1 MPENSNSM
9 VTDFSNIIRQI
20 ENKGILL
27 PDFQREFVWRD
38 EEMQKKLVASV
49 LAKMPVGSILLL
61 HGSPSDYQSKSIG
74 RKNAVDVTNLNDVD
88 FLLDGQQRI
97 TVLSNVFSSV
107 IFDHS
112 VNFSNLVSPALKR
125 RFFLKIPKW
134 KNSKDE
140 KDLFHIRTLQFP
152 NEYTYSDPDF
162 LSGDI
167 YDSIIVY
174 NFTANDDKP
183 FNPNKEPSVDLY
195 NFCTNQE
202 DGYLIPLYL
211 LIATGENI
219 QQRQSIRLALE
230 TIIENIA
237 TSIEQ
242 EIELELTSKPVG
254 SDCRNA
260 LIDEIF
266 ASFSDSDRAW
276 MKDNDTKEFEA
287 TINGNNRAWRSLM
300 KEYLSSC
307 IQSMRLT
314 QIRVGDSQRARAID
328 IYENLNRG
336 GVSLSTFD
344 LIMARVAK
352 VDTQN
357 FYKRIVEAMKKVHDY
372 PLAVAPTSTRN
383 ILAPMITT
391 HSYNATLRCGCYNES
406 KNEIV
411 SKYIDVFLDVLGLY
425 SQNTN
430 FEPDKYRVDHIKKDC
445 ILRIDPIFI
454 HQNCEKVIQ
463 ALDRALFFF
472 QTRCGIRNITDI
484 NYSLMFVLVA
494 TVFLKDEYFADEKC
508 HELLEAW
515 YWSILFS
522 GEYDKDQNSDMIRDL
537 SNIVASLQQNKAVS
551 VWLTPSRSNI
561 FKLNFFSDK
570 DLLLMKRAQTEERY
584 PKMVMRSFICQY
596 YLSKV
601 YPCLFD
607 PQKRVSVF
615 ADFANDLEAHHIIPL
630 GSVATINEST
640 KSLRADDSHQ
650 CNSPL
655 NFCYITKE
663 DNLMI
668 GSKSLPDYVLLVNDI
683 ALSKLNI
690 NTTFNSIDFS
700 NEQEVLTV
708 LDNRFSATK
717 GDVEGRIDDCLISW
731 S

>member
-9 VTDFSNIIRQI
+9 LTDFSNIIRQI

-61 HGSPSDYQSKSIG
+61 HGSPSEYQSKSIG
-74 RKNAVDVTNLNDVD
+74 RKNNVDVTGLKDVD

-112 VNFSNLVSPALKR
+112 INFSNLVSPALKR

-134 KNSKDE
+134 KNSLDE
-140 KDLFHIRTLQFP
+140 KDIFHIRTLQFP

-167 YDSIIVY
+167 FDSIIVY
-174 NFTANDDKP
+174 NFTANDGKP
-183 FNPNKEPSVDLY
+183 YNPSREPSVDLY
-195 NFCTNQE
+195 NFCTSQE

-211 LIATGENI
+211 LIPTGEGI

-230 TIIENIA
+230 TIIEDIA
-237 TSIEQ
+237 TRIEQ
-242 EIELELTSKPVG
+242 EINMELTSKPVG
-254 SDCRNA
+254 SVSRNN

-266 ASFSDSDRAW
+266 ASFSDTDRAW
-276 MKDNDTKEFEA
+276 MKDNETEVFAD
-287 TINGNNRAWRSLM
+287 TINSNSRAWRSLM
-300 KEYLSSC
+300 KEFLSSC

-357 FYKRIVEAMKKVHDY
+357 FYKRIVEAMKKEHNY
-372 PLAVAPTSTRN
+372 PVAVAPNSTIN
-383 ILAPMITT
+383 IIKPLIDA
-391 HSYNATLRCGCYNES
+391 HQYNATLRCGCYNES

-411 SKYIDVFLDVLGLY
+411 PKYIDVFLDVLGLY

-445 ILRIDPIFI
+445 ILRIDPDFI

-472 QTRCGIRNITDI
+472 QTRCGIRNIADI

-494 TVFLKDEYFADEKC
+494 TVFLKDEFFTDVKC

-522 GEYDKDQNSDMIRDL
+522 GEYDKDQNKDMIRDL
-537 SNIVASLQQNKAVS
+537 SNIVASLQRNKPVS
-551 VWLTPSRSNI
+551 VWLTPIRSNI
-561 FKLNFFSDK
+561 FNLNFFSDK
-570 DLLLMKRAQTEERY
+570 DLLLMKRAKSEERY
-584 PKMVMRSFICQY
+584 PKLVMRSFICQY

-601 YPCLFD
+601 YPCLYD
-607 PQKRVSVF
+607 TMKRVSVF
-615 ADFANDLEAHHIIPL
+615 ADFANELEAHHIIPL
-630 GSVATINEST
+630 GSVTTINEST
-640 KSLRADDSHQ
+640 KTLRNDDCHQ

-663 DNLMI
+663 DNLNI
-668 GSKSLPDYVLLVNDI
+668 GSKSLPDYVNLVNGA

-690 NTTFNSIDFS
+690 NTTFNTINFS
-700 NEQEVLTV
+700 SEQEVLTV

-717 GDVEGRIDDCLISW
+717 GDVENRIADCLVSW